1 MFQTNQSFIKRLL
14 ALIFICS
21 SFSANAQELIRIDL
35 TGHPKAK
42 GLAVAVKHPSD
53 WIAKEGERPNIVKK
67 FVKNYPDS
75 IAMMSLQIMNLPIEA
90 RSEMKSFTVRDWKEV
105 LSEVGTVIS
114 ASKTK
119 LEMEDAYVGDV
130 SMRMERMGISP
141 FQRHRI
147 VSLYYKDR
155 WVWLWCGVVGNPNM
169 SSAQVEA
176 RFQAVQ
182 TQCQQFFNS
191 FVLLDRYIR

>member
-1 MFQTNQSFIKRLL
+1 MLRAITLL
-14 ALIFICS
+14 VCS
-21 SFSANAQELIRIDL
+21 LLTYPIAANSQQLNRIDL

-42 GLAVAVKHPSD
+42 GLAVAIKHPSD

-114 ASKTK
+114 VSKTK
-119 LEMEDAYVGDV
+119 LEMEDAYVGDI
-130 SMRMERMGISP
+130 SMQMERMGISP
-141 FQRHRI
+141 FQRHKI

-155 WVWLWCGVVGNPNM
+155 WVWLWCGVVGNPSM
-169 SSAQVEA
+169 SSSQVEA
-176 RFQAVQ
+176 RFQSVQ
-182 TQCQQFFNS
+182 PQCQQFFNG
-191 FVLLDRYIR
+191 FVLLDRYMR